1 MIEEFAEK
9 MVLLKREFSKTCRGT
24 GNMHEIVP
32 NSKILYDNER
42 LKEFAE
48 KNPIYYNSY
57 RQEVSG
63 VDCIVYEGDI
73 NEYWLSS
80 IAQESSRAP
89 LSPTWIVSAY
99 LLAVELKSSGH
110 EEIVD
115 VGSGDGRIAFFGRSL
130 GIKTHSL
137 ELDDRLVSLQKNIV
151 RNTGVDFGPICADA
165 TRHDFTRMGL
175 KKPAFCIGGL
185 AQMGGTVLA
194 SSIIENISRLDALK
208 AGSAFVFA
216 GTLSQKYAKSELDAG
231 WGPLIDE
238 VGLSKTNTISLP
250 TVWTFH
256 EAEET
261 PYIFAKF

>member
-9 MVLLKREFSKTCRGT
+9 IVLLKKEFSKAYGGT
-24 GNMHEIVP
+24 SNIQEIIP
-32 NSKILYDNER
+32 NSRIFYDGER
-42 LKEFAE
+42 LEEFAE
-48 KNPIYYNSY
+48 KNPIYYGSY

-63 VDCIVYEGDI
+63 VDCLVYEGDI
-73 NEYWLSS
+73 NEYWLGSVTQGSS
-80 IAQESSRAP
+80 HAP
-89 LSPTWIVSAY
+89 FSPTWIVSAY
-99 LLAVELKSSGH
+99 LLSVELKSLGC

-130 GIKTHSL
+130 GVKTYSL
-137 ELDDRLVSLQKNIV
+137 ELDSELIGLQENIA
-151 RNTGVDFGPICADA
+151 RDTGVDFGPICADA
-165 TRHDFTRMGL
+165 TKYDFTKMNL

-208 AGSAFVFA
+208 AGSSFVLA
-216 GTLSQKYAKSELDAG
+216 GTLSQKYAKSESDAG
-231 WGPLIDE
+231 WGALISE
-238 VGLSKTNTISLP
+238 NRLSKTNTISLP